1 MEAGWNE
8 EPCRCPRLRCA
19 RNGYRESGFADKS
32 GHADAIDLWRVAI
45 SDVGLPDRLLANADT
60 AGKEKHRRGA
70 YWNHPVIGS
79 RVTACRAGWIRP
91 VGERFQLRLLDGHR
105 FASSFPP
112 AFARRAL
119 VLWECVGI
127 TGLDFGDLIVRQFGE
142 FVLPAAFR

>member
-79 RVTACRAGWIRP
+79 VSPRVARVGFGQLVSGFNYVYWMVIALLRP
-91 VGERFQLRLLDGHR
+91 FLRRSQG
-105 FASSFPP
+105 
-112 AFARRAL
+112 AR
-119 VLWECVGI
+119 
-127 TGLDFGDLIVRQFGE
+127 
-142 FVLPAAFR
+142 